1 VEPGEVLGLLE
12 NGDVAPVE
20 RGRRRGGGDGGGG
33 GSSSV
38 FAAADEAGKVC
49 FVVFCF
55 VFFVRVQRERRKRR
69 RRKERKKKKEEEKGG
84 EEEGGGGEEE
94 VKGKGRKERRNERK
108 ETLETKR
115 EKKKCRSFSPPKGKI
130 DFITGQYRAW
140 YQAIRS
146 PGGSNPVLCL
156 IHSRTCASCCAGV
169 SKRTPFGK
177 TLGCCEAGS
186 QGSRSVTDER
196 GSARAR

>member
-1 VEPGEVLGLLE
+1 MRE
-12 NGDVAPVE
+12 
-20 RGRRRGGGDGGGG
+20 
-33 GSSSV
+33 
-38 FAAADEAGKVC
+38 GK
-49 FVVFCF
+49 
-55 VFFVRVQRERRKRR
+55 REGT
-69 RRKERKKKKEEEKGG
+69 KEKKPSK
-84 EEEGGGGEEE
+84 
-94 VKGKGRKERRNERK
+94 RKERRNERK